1 MSYGIK
7 VSKSGYD
14 VRTADDENLVYS
26 SEFNNWKIAQSS
38 EESGEITLVIPAS
51 GASYYK
57 DIVHNLGY
65 PPACEMWVK
74 GFGGKYYTVPSAFG
88 GVTATVAVDIYIDST
103 KIRVYAW
110 TPGSGETTYLKYKI
124 YADRLDQ

>member
-7 VSKSGYD
+7 ISKEGYD
-14 VRTADDENLVYS
+14 VKTASGENLIYS
-26 SEFNNWKIAQSS
+26 SEFNNWKIVQSS
-38 EESGEITLVIPAS
+38 ELTGEITLVIPAS

-74 GFGGKYYTVPSAFG
+74 GFGGKYYAVPSAFG
-88 GVTATVAVDIYIDST
+88 GVTATIGVDIYIDST

-110 TPGSGETTYLKYKI
+110 TPGAGETTRVKYKI
-124 YADRLDQ
+124 YYENLAI